1 MCYVQN
7 LKAARAFKSWN
18 SSVQQLWMQR
28 VKAQHADAV
37 DMLGRKLDA
46 EKMKVVAPRTQL
58 HCRTCQCAPFAT
70 RQERRSSRTAKSD
83 GAICPPATSERPQ
96 PSPNQSPSPLQS
108 TAEQPPR
115 GQVAAPSPAPAPPGP
130 TPSPAR
136 SVREIARESLAA
148 FKTPDKRKT
157 GWRS

>member
-1 MCYVQN
+1 MRAWREVLHAAARQSHSEK
-7 LKAARAFKSWN
+7 LKAVVELKKKQF
-18 SSVQQLWMQR
+18 
-28 VKAQHADAV
+28 
-37 DMLGRKLDA
+37 DA

-83 GAICPPATSERPQ
+83 GAICPPATPERPR

-108 TAEQPPR
+108 LAEQPPR
-115 GQVAAPSPAPAPPGP
+115 GQEAPSPAPAPPGP